1 MWGNQFVFLFLPTKF
16 PGQKPGEGTFNK
28 IQITQ
33 VIQEKMSL
41 SEILQEG
48 IKKKRLENP
57 SYTVLDFT
65 NISTCL

>member
-48 IKKKRLENP
+48 IKKKKA
-57 SYTVLDFT
+57 
-65 NISTCL
+65 

>member
-48 IKKKRLENP
+48 IKTRLENP
-57 SYTVLDFT
+57 SCTVLSFT